1 LPAWIGGHTLAA
13 PKGEPINDKQTRRRR
28 RDPPVRSCPPRKEV
42 HMILSR
48 RDALIGGSALAA
60 SAGIGRRARAD
71 TPTVRIGV
79 LTDLS
84 GQYRDNSG
92 PTTVLAARQ
101 AVEDFNPSAHG
112 FAVEILSADHQQ
124 KPDVGAGIARHWF
137 DRDQVDAV
145 ADVNNTAIAL
155 AVNNVVVAKN
165 KALLISGAASADLT
179 GKYCS
184 PNAVH
189 FAPDTWFDSHSTGGA
204 ILKDGGDSWYLIVA
218 DYTFGHALA
227 NDLTALV
234 TKAGGKVLGS
244 APYPFPGTT
253 DYSSFLLQAQASGA
267 KVIGLCNTGGDM
279 ENCVKQAAEFNLMNQ
294 GIKVAALVG
303 FITEVKSMGLETA
316 QGLLI
321 SGIFYWDLNERTR
334 AFTRRFLPKTPNNYP
349 SDLHA
354 ACYASVT
361 HYLKGVAALGPAK
374 AASGLDAI
382 NWMKA
387 TPTDDDCF
395 GHASIRADG
404 RFITAGYLFRVKTPA
419 QSKSAWDVF
428 NVVSTTPA
436 DQAFRPMSEGG
447 CSLIHS

>member
-1 LPAWIGGHTLAA
+1 
-13 PKGEPINDKQTRRRR
+13 
-28 RDPPVRSCPPRKEV
+28 
-42 HMILSR
+42 MILSR

-124 KPDVGAGIARHWF
+124 KPDVGAGIARQWF

>member
-1 LPAWIGGHTLAA
+1 MT
-13 PKGEPINDKQTRRRR
+13 
-28 RDPPVRSCPPRKEV
+28 
-42 HMILSR
+42 LSR
-48 RDALIGGSALAA
+48 RNALVGGSSVAALGLAA
-60 SAGIGRRARAD
+60 SRRAAAQA
-71 TPTVRIGV
+71 TPTIRIGV

-92 PTTVLAARQ
+92 PTTVLAAKQ
-101 AVEDFNPSAHG
+101 AVEDFNPASHG
-112 FAVEILSADHQQ
+112 FNVEILSSDHQQ
-124 KPDVGAGIARHWF
+124 KPDVGAGIARQWF
-137 DRDQVDAV
+137 DRDQVDAI

-155 AVNNVVVAKN
+155 AVNGIVVEKN

-204 ILKDGGDSWYLIVA
+204 ILAQGGLSWYLIVA

-227 NDLTALV
+227 NDLTGLV
-234 TKAGGKVLGS
+234 TKGGGKVLGS
-244 APYPFPGTT
+244 APYPFPGTS

-294 GIKVAALVG
+294 GIKIAALVG

-321 SGIFYWDLNERTR
+321 SGTFYWDLNDRTR
-334 AFTRRFLPKTPNNYP
+334 AFTKRFLPKTPRNYP

-354 ACYASVT
+354 SCYAGVT
-361 HYLKGVAALGPAK
+361 HYLKAVAAMGPEK
-374 AASGLDAI
+374 ARAGLEAI

-387 TPTDDDCF
+387 NPTDDDCF
-395 GHASIRADG
+395 GQAAIRPDG
-404 RFITAGYLFRVKTPA
+404 RFICPGYLFQVKTPA
-419 QSKSAWDVF
+419 QSKNEWDVF
-428 NVVSTTPA
+428 NVLSTTPA
-436 DQAFRPMSEGG
+436 DKAFRPMAEGG
-447 CSLIHS
+447 CSLVHT